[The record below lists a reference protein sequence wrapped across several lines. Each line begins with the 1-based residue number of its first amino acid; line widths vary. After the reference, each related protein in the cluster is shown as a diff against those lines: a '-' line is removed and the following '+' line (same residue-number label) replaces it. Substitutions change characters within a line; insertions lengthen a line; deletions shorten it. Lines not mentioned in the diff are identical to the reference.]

1 MKVTF
6 QLILALKGKFQRFKE
21 KSEHIS
27 VEKRSCL
34 RTLSQVYKFRLY
46 RYCKSSFLLIT
57 KQKKKKIFWGD
68 WKFLDQYIYKTLSY
82 FLKKS
87 FQGKDNG
94 LNSDGR
100 ILKEYC

>member
-1 MKVTF
+1 M
-6 QLILALKGKFQRFKE
+6 
-21 KSEHIS
+21 
-27 VEKRSCL
+27 
-34 RTLSQVYKFRLY
+34 
-46 RYCKSSFLLIT
+46 IT